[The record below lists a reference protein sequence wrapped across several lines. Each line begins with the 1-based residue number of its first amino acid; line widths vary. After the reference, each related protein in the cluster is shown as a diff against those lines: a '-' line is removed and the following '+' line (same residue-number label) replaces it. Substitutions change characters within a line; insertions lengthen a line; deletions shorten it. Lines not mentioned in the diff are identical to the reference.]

1 MSQSQMT
8 TLKFV
13 EEIKS
18 LMFNERGKLI
28 NEKDALQKRFH
39 KGVDFFLSAASHSK
53 EEISRASDNMADIMR
68 RIDFLTKEI
77 YDLDLIIGTKL
88 ETFFADFEIRIQI
101 PQRIDES
108 GDKSD
113 ACSPLLH
120 FTDDEM
126 VNITPEDL
134 WALKILKPALHYQ
147 NIKITRREK

>member
-1 MSQSQMT
+1 MK

-18 LMFNERGKLI
+18 LMLNERSKLI
-28 NEKDALQKRFH
+28 NEKSALQKRFH
-39 KGVDFFLSAASHSK
+39 KGVDFFLSTASHSK
-53 EEISRASDNMADIMR
+53 EEILVASDNMSSIMKK
-68 RIDFLTKEI
+68 IDVLTKEI

-88 ETFFADFEIRIQI
+88 ETFFADFEIRIQL

-113 ACSPLLH
+113 ACMPLLN
-120 FTDDEM
+120 FTDDEL